1 MYDNSLFNSFFIK
14 CFKPGDEEIDKNGD
28 TLKYHYT
35 SPNSFLSI
43 IKSKEL
49 YFTDIRY
56 LNDKSE
62 PIFVVKRMVEFVDAN
77 HEKYP
82 LTCDA
87 FNDLVKGNNIND
99 IRKLNTNH
107 INYNLNLKYHY
118 NNDRAFVFCTS
129 IDGDSLSMWNYYVN
143 NGFYQGYNIGF
154 NMQKLLKSFDTE
166 DKRHLDSFFVYYG
179 KVLYSK
185 KDQDQEI
192 NNLFDVLEHSNF
204 SRLNRFEQIKFKLRS
219 YIDHKGMFYK
229 SDKFSHEKEYRIVL
243 EFSDNRVHKDKTHYF
258 GENNKQIKDDFVIKN
273 GLVVPILKVK
283 LKEDSISRIT
293 ISPMMEFEIA
303 KDSVRELIDTMGYK
317 NIKIHKS
324 NIPIRY

>member
-43 IKSKEL
+43 IKNKEL

-62 PIFVVKRMVEFVDAN
+62 PIFVVKRMVEFVDVN

-87 FNDLVKGNNIND
+87 FNDLVKENNIDD

-107 INYNLNLKYHY
+107 INYNLNLKYNY

-129 IDGDSLSMWNYYVN
+129 LDGDSLSMWNYYVN

-166 DKRHLDSFFVYYG
+166 DKRHLDPFFVYYG

-185 KDQDQEI
+185 KDQDKEI

-204 SRLNRFEQIKFKLRS
+204 ARLNKFEQIKFELRS
-219 YIDHKGMFYK
+219 YIEHKGMFYK

-243 EFSDNRVHKDKTHYF
+243 EFSDFRVHKDKTHYF
-258 GENNKQIKDDFVIKN
+258 GENNQQIKDDFVIKN

-293 ISPMMEFEIA
+293 ISPMMEFEVA
-303 KDSVRELIDTMGYK
+303 RNSVRELIDTMGYK

>member
-1 MYDNSLFNSFFIK
+1 MYNNSLFNSFFIK

-43 IKSKEL
+43 IKNKEL

-62 PIFVVKRMVEFVDAN
+62 PIFLVKRIVEFVN
-77 HEKYP
+77 ENYEKYP
-82 LTCDA
+82 LTCEA
-87 FNDLVKGNNIND
+87 FYDLIKENNIDD
-99 IRKLNTNH
+99 IKNLNINH
-107 INYNLNLKYHY
+107 INYNLNLKY
-118 NNDRAFVFCTS
+118 NNDRVFVFCTS

-166 DKRHLDSFFVYYG
+166 DKSLLDPFFVYYG
-179 KVLYSK
+179 KILYSK
-185 KDQDQEI
+185 KDQDKEI
-192 NNLFDVLEHSNF
+192 SNLFDVLEHSNYT
-204 SRLNRFEQIKFKLRS
+204 RLDKFEQIKLDLRR

-229 SDKFSHEKEYRIVL
+229 SEKFSHEKEYRIVL
-243 EFSDNRVHKDKTHYF
+243 EFSDTRVHKDKTNYF
-258 GENNKQIKDDFVIKN
+258 GENNKQIEDDFVIKN
-273 GLVVPILKVK
+273 GLIVPVLKVK
-283 LKEDSISRIT
+283 LKEDSISWIT
-293 ISPMMEFEIA
+293 VSPMMEFEIA
-303 KDSVRELIDTMGYK
+303 KNSVRELIDTMGYK
-317 NIKIHKS
+317 NIQIHKS